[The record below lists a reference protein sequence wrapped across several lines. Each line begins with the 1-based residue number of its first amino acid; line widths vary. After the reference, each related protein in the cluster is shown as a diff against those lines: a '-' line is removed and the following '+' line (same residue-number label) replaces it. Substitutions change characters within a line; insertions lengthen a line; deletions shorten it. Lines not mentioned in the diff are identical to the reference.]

1 MRWNSTM
8 IGQPKYSYNCDRCVY
23 LGDYHSYSR
32 LYDLYV
38 HTEDV
43 SSDDD
48 SAIYIDHL
56 VAVDEHGHYQ
66 NTNRYAINSCHDIS
80 NPLTVALAR
89 ALYLGYEINPNN
101 RIVIYNEF
109 KGTLLEAWRL
119 QEDTLGDP
127 NGAYLTSF
135 KKII

>member
-8 IGQPKYSYNCDRCVY
+8 IGQPKYSYNCDGCIY
-23 LGDYHSYSR
+23 LGDYHSYGQH
-32 LYDLYV
+32 YDLYV

-56 VAVDEHGHYQ
+56 VAVDERGCY
-66 NTNRYAINSCHDIS
+66 RRVVRIAIAGFRDAR
-80 NPLTVALAR
+80 NPLTIALAR

-101 RIVIYNEF
+101 QAVVYNEF
-109 KGTLLEAWRL
+109 KRTLSEAWRL
-119 QEDTLGDP
+119 QEDTLGDS